1 MGTQGT
7 QGTHAPAGPPY
18 SPPMASPMTGLQTP
32 TFYDKKLLLL
42 DKTDNELA
50 RNDRDHSYHL
60 YENTSVS
67 LVTETYCDNE
77 KGTFITEK
85 TWKPIANCHIPI
97 YIGGTEILNHLREK
111 GYDTFD
117 DIVDNNY
124 ENEKDFI
131 IRIQRA
137 IKSLEDLL
145 NKIEKKKVNDIEIQE
160 RLLSNQKRFMKE
172 KITKRTVNKW
182 IRK

>member
-1 MGTQGT
+1 MS
-7 QGTHAPAGPPY
+7 Y
-18 SPPMASPMTGLQTP
+18 S
-32 TFYDKKLLLL
+32 Y
-42 DKTDNELA
+42 
-50 RNDRDHSYHL
+50 
-60 YENTSVS
+60 
-67 LVTETYCDNE
+67 
-77 KGTFITEK
+77 
-85 TWKPIANCHIPI
+85 